1 MNGFLGYFKAGYII
15 FYASQRFDTTLLIV
29 LYWLGSYYVFSAQGW
44 VTKKI
49 AQIIVSLQSQLEA

>member
-1 MNGFLGYFKAGYII
+1 MNGFLGDFKAGYII

-49 AQIIVSLQSQLEA
+49 AK